1 MSEIYLSLLVV
12 LWARPS
18 NVLPITPQ
26 TYFIELC
33 LFIAVEQVQCLGIE
47 RIEHWHADSVVLD
60 KEGAVLSTWVREE
73 KLGRNP

>member
-1 MSEIYLSLLVV
+1 M
-12 LWARPS
+12 
-18 NVLPITPQ
+18 LPITPQ

-33 LFIAVEQVQCLGIE
+33 LFIAVEQALQCLGIE
-47 RIEHWHADSVVLD
+47 RIEQWHADSVVLD